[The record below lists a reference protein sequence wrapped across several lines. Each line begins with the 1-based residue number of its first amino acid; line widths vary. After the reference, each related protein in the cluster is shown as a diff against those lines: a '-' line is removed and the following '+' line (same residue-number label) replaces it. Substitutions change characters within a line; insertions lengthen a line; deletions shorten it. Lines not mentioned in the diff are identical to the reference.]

1 MNMTS
6 NTSTDTRLPETETR
20 MIHWSASISRIL
32 MIAALVVLGFYF
44 VVYVVYAFSLM
55 SFPFDYDQGEGFEL
69 VDTLMFARGEFP
81 YQSVEPYPF
90 YASNYP
96 PVFHLMAVPF
106 AWVFGATYWYGRL
119 LGFLGT
125 LVTALTIAYAVFS
138 FEPRKGYGRGRTLVA
153 VAAGLAFL
161 ASNMI
166 YHVGPLLRQHLMM
179 VTFETLAVVILVFAN
194 EIPQTRRR
202 RLMFALGLGLL
213 IVAGYTKQLAAFSAI
228 AVFLWLMIRS
238 PRRAVVGVVIFGLVG
253 VAIFVGLN
261 VATGG
266 EWWKQA
272 ILANVN
278 EIRLDQ
284 VEGLVRLWFALHGF
298 LIIPAVLLVLYELYF
313 DRLSLYSMWFVVT
326 TVLGGVSSG
335 TWGGGDSY
343 FATSIAGLC
352 ILSGITIT
360 RTLNRGWRFP
370 PDHPYTRWLI
380 RPLRP
385 AVPVMTAAALITAPM
400 LYLGYGRA
408 VLHLP
413 TTHPLF
419 APVASVLNLQPNA
432 LNGLYDSAG
441 RVAGGYANVGHL
453 PSEQDITAGW
463 SIVELVRQSDKP
475 VLSEEASFNLLAGRE
490 AVTNP
495 TQLLNVWLRGL
506 YDGTELINMIEA
518 QEFGLIILRAQFYPE
533 PVLIAIHTY
542 YETSQIVLMN
552 GFNYMLLTPID
563 FDDASRGNAD

>member
-1 MNMTS
+1 M
-6 NTSTDTRLPETETR
+6 NTSAETRLPETDTQP
-20 MIHWSASISRIL
+20 SALPMISRVL

-44 VVYVVYAFSLM
+44 VVYGVYAASLI

-106 AWVFGATYWYGRL
+106 AWIFGATYWYGRL

-125 LVTALTIAYAVFS
+125 LVTALTIAYAVYS
-138 FEPRKGYGRGRTLVA
+138 FEVRKGYGRGLALVA

-166 YHVGPLLRQHLMM
+166 YHVGPLLRQHLTM
-179 VTFETLAVVILVFAN
+179 VMFETLAVVILAFAN

-213 IVAGYTKQLAAFSAI
+213 IIAGYTKQLAAFSAI

-238 PRRAVVGVVIFGLVG
+238 PRRAVIGAVIFAIVG
-253 VAIFVGLN
+253 AAIFIGLN
-261 VATGG
+261 IATDG

-272 ILANVN
+272 ILANAN
-278 EIRLDQ
+278 QIRFDQ
-284 VEGLVRLWFALHGF
+284 SEGLFRLWFALHGF
-298 LIIPAVLLVLYELYF
+298 LIVPAALLVLYELYF
-313 DRLSLYSMWFVVT
+313 DRLSLYSVWFVVT
-326 TVLGGVSSG
+326 TVLGGISSG

-343 FATSIAGLC
+343 FATAIAAMC
-352 ILSGITIT
+352 ILSGIAIT
-360 RTLNRGWRFP
+360 RTLNGGWRFP
-370 PDHPYTRWLI
+370 VDHPYTRLLI
-380 RPLRP
+380 RSLRP
-385 AVPVMTAAALITAPM
+385 AAPVIAAIGLIIAPL

-419 APVASVLNLQPNA
+419 APVASVLDLQPNA
-432 LNGLYDSAG
+432 LNGFYDSAG
-441 RVAGGYANVGHL
+441 RLAGGYANIGHL
-453 PSEQDITAGW
+453 PSEQDIAAGW
-463 SIVELVRQSDKP
+463 EIVEQVRQSDKP

-490 AVTNP
+490 AVSNP

-506 YDGTELINMIEA
+506 YDGSELIGMIEA
-518 QEFGLIILRAQFYPE
+518 QGFGLIILRAQFYPE
-533 PVLIAIHTY
+533 PVLIAIHTH
-542 YETSQIVLMN
+542 YETSQIIRMN
-552 GFNYMLLTPID
+552 GFDYMLLTPID
-563 FDDASRGNAD
+563 RGG